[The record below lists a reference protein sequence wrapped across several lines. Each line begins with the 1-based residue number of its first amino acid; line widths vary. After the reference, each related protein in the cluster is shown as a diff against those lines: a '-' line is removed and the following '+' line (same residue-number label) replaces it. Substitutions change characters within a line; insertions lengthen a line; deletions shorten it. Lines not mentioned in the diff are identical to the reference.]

1 MQFLDLLSNYIV
13 KSSSIDDKLYPEHNV
28 KRGLRNKDHSGV
40 LVGLTHIGEVVG
52 LKKSG
57 NNKIPT
63 EGELFYRGINVKDL
77 VKGFQ
82 EDKRYGFEETAF
94 LLLFGRL
101 PNEYELV
108 EFNQYL
114 SKKRKLSDSFTK
126 NMILSLRGKDMM
138 NMLARAVLALY
149 ALDENP
155 DDTDATNVLRQE
167 LNLIAKMPTIINYSY
182 HAYRHSYL
190 NKSLIIRHPKP
201 EFGTAENFLYM
212 LKGTGR
218 YTPLEVEILDL
229 ALVLHAE
236 HGGGNNSSFT
246 THVVSSSGT
255 DTYSAIASALG
266 SLKGPLHGGAN
277 LKVMKMMDAIKKNV
291 RDWTDDKEIS
301 AFLMK
306 LLKGEA
312 YDFSG
317 KIYGIGHAVYTK
329 SDPRSVLLKQKA
341 HEIAKDKG
349 RLDEFNLIE
358 KVEKLTPIVFR
369 EYKKIDKVIAP
380 NVDFYS
386 GFVYCSLDI
395 PPEVYTP
402 IFAMAR
408 IVGWSAHRME
418 EIISSKRIIR
428 PAYKSLVPKANYK
441 PLADR

>member
-1 MQFLDLLSNYIV
+1 
-13 KSSSIDDKLYPEHNV
+13 V

-63 EGELFYRGINVKDL
+63 EGELYYRGINVKDL

-82 EDKRYGFEETAF
+82 EDKRHGFEETAF

-277 LKVMKMMDAIKKNV
+277 LKVMKMMDSIKKNV

-341 HEIAKDKG
+341 YEIAKDKG